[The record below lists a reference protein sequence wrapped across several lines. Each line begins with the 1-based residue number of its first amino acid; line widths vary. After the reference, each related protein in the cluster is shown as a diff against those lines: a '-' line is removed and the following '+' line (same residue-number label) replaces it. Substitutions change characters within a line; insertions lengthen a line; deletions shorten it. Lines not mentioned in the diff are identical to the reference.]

1 MFPIQKDLNA
11 ISIKQFNLM
20 VKSFEKQE
28 KILKLQISPV
38 VKQKGTF
45 LNIGRAE
52 KQVTKTGS
60 VLKGD
65 EDQILL
71 PLNYPLGWIKE
82 IRNIPSR

>member
-1 MFPIQKDLNA
+1 
-11 ISIKQFNLM
+11 M

>member
-1 MFPIQKDLNA
+1 M
-11 ISIKQFNLM
+11 
-20 VKSFEKQE
+20 
-28 KILKLQISPV
+28 KLQISPV